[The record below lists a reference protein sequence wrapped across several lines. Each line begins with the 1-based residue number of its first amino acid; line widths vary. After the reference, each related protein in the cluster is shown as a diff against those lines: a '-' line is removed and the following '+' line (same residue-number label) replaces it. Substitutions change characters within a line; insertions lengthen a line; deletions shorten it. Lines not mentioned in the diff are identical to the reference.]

1 MTDPAPVRL
10 EPVTQ
15 AILALVPEHAAD
27 VARRRAEALLDDGR
41 LEHPHLGPI
50 PADPTLTWATVTGRT
65 NLRYVHGFLFLADWH
80 ATVLPDR
87 NDAVTTCAQMFVT
100 WADGHP
106 TPAGP
111 EALAGTDDAQ
121 SAMAFHD
128 ETTAQRSL
136 HLSRLIIEH
145 WDRIRPGARPQL
157 QRMLREHAQLLA
169 ADWFHAGENNHGMF
183 QDFALLALSLAG
195 ERTDSLTPAEVSGHA
210 HLAVK
215 RLAAYFTASFTED
228 GVHKENS
235 PGYHLMAARSL
246 RDALPIVQHIRS
258 DLASSLAGT
267 YARAEKYAVHAILPN
282 GRLPPLSDTKQFN
295 VWPSNH
301 SDTFTGSQFRS
312 SMTRGRYGS
321 KPTERTAVFPTAG
334 YALYRSRWSDPNAV
348 WLLFKSGYLANYH
361 HHCDDLSLLL
371 YKDGDLVLSEAGPFG
386 YERDNPLTT
395 HAFSQWAHNNI
406 VMDGRSL
413 PRTDRVPRGVG
424 FQDLAGLPERARS
437 VLDVAGTNARSP
449 RWTHRRGV
457 TVTENWSVRPQLV
470 TTTVTDT
477 VEFHDDAE
485 HRMECLWH
493 AGPGI
498 TVELQ
503 DDTTAV
509 FLKRGRS
516 VLNLTW
522 SASEPLTPAIRR
534 GDAEQSPLSV
544 RFPTFGQ
551 TAPGCVLTLS
561 GTGRALHLT
570 TRIR

>member
-111 EALAGTDDAQ
+111 EALAGADDAQ

-145 WDRIRPGARPQL
+145 WDRIGPGARPQL

-183 QDFALLALSLAG
+183 QDFSLLALSLAG
-195 ERTDSLTPAEVSGHA
+195 EITDSLAPAEVSGYA
-210 HLAVK
+210 HLAIK

-246 RDALPIVQHIRS
+246 RDALPIVQHVEPAQWAP
-258 DLASSLAGT
+258 LAEVYS
-267 YARAEKYAVHAILPN
+267 RAEQYAVHSILPN
-282 GRLPPLSDTKQFN
+282 GRLPPLSDTKQFR
-295 VWPSNH
+295 VWSSNH
-301 SDTFTGSQFRS
+301 SDTFTGNEFRS
-312 SMTRGRYGS
+312 SMTGGRYGTS
-321 KPTERTAVFPTAG
+321 PSRRVGIFPEAG
-334 YALYRSRWSDPNAV
+334 YAYYRSRWPDTNAI
-348 WLLFKSGYLANYH
+348 WIMFKAGYRANYH
-361 HHCDDLSLLL
+361 HHCDDLSLLY
-371 YKDGDLVLSEAGPFG
+371 YKGGDLVLSEAGPYG
-386 YERDNPLTT
+386 YEHSDPLTT
-395 HAFSQWAHNNI
+395 YAFSQWAHNNI
-406 VMDGRSL
+406 VVDGRSL
-413 PRTDRVPRGVG
+413 PRVDPKPGGIAFRDRTIHTGRPRVVMDVQGYNSRSSQWLHSRSVTVAEDWSTDPQTVTTEVTDRV
-424 FQDLAGLPERARS
+424 
-437 VLDVAGTNARSP
+437 T
-449 RWTHRRGV
+449 
-457 TVTENWSVRPQLV
+457 
-470 TTTVTDT
+470 
-477 VEFHDDAE
+477 FHDNRE
-485 HRMECLWH
+485 HHLEVLWH

-498 TVELQ
+498 AIELPSG
-503 DDTTAV
+503 TTAQFTKNGIPV
-509 FLKRGRS
+509 ITMEWSSASNIEPRVLSGGAESPPRSIRFPKFGQATPGS
-516 VLNLTW
+516 VLSLRTK
-522 SASEPLTPAIRR
+522 
-534 GDAEQSPLSV
+534 G
-544 RFPTFGQ
+544 
-551 TAPGCVLTLS
+551 LTLD
-561 GTGRALHLT
+561 LT
-570 TRIR
+570 TTIE